1 MNPFQKQTYQ
11 NMKNDIIEG
20 GNIYEMAHLKQNG
33 AKNTNSYLN
42 TDSSTGISPL
52 TDEQFRIA
60 NCLRTFKNPYHNQQL
75 NDTCSHCQ
83 ANINKETGGN
93 PLHFMSCFHTKGERT
108 RRHCAIVRMIYKKM
122 RQLDTHVEYESDI
135 FDLRRNPTQS
145 NNQSKVRPDL
155 VSTIEDGWAIYDIAI
170 VEPTSTTYVNNA
182 SQTPLHTAKLAYE
195 RKKRWY
201 NQVTNMPN
209 ATKIIPW
216 ILESTGGLYTKSRN
230 FIRKYLMN
238 LAITDEPRQ
247 WYKDLIYDINNK
259 LVIMNSI
266 IARKYL
272 QYIIL

>member
-1 MNPFQKQTYQ
+1 MPN
-11 NMKNDIIEG
+11 
-20 GNIYEMAHLKQNG
+20 A
-33 AKNTNSYLN
+33 
-42 TDSSTGISPL
+42 
-52 TDEQFRIA
+52 
-60 NCLRTFKNPYHNQQL
+60 
-75 NDTCSHCQ
+75 
-83 ANINKETGGN
+83 
-93 PLHFMSCFHTKGERT
+93 TKV
-108 RRHCAIVRMIYKKM
+108 I
-122 RQLDTHVEYESDI
+122 
-135 FDLRRNPTQS
+135 PW
-145 NNQSKVRPDL
+145 L
-155 VSTIEDGWAIYDIAI
+155 VSTIEDGWAIYDIEI
-170 VEPTSTTYVNNA
+170 VEPTSTTYANNA